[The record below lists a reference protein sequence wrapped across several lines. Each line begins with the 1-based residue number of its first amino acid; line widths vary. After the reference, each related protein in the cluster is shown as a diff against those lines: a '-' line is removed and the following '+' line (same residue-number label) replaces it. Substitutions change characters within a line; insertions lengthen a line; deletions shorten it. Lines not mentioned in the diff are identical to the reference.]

1 MQIKIPLEQQLVRL
15 ALCTSVPLLLI
26 LLWTMVY
33 GGISIWLILLTLL
46 VSGGLIS
53 YTAYLI
59 HRKLTY
65 QFRSVSNLVST
76 MAHGDY
82 SLRARRAN
90 GSGAVNELTLA
101 VNTLAERLSHQR
113 WESIESQLLLQTII
127 EHIDVAI
134 LALNESG
141 ELRLLNPAA
150 RTLLNTENN
159 DATSS
164 LQGQLSFLQ
173 TFTSGEHQVVELS
186 FGHQQGRFNI
196 HVEEF
201 REAGKQHKLLF
212 ITDVR
217 RLLRREENKAWQSLV
232 RVISHEINNSL
243 SPIASLSQTLM
254 RLIQKQPE
262 HIAGR
267 EDLLAGLNII
277 SERATGLGQFI
288 DSYKQLAKLPE
299 PQKQPTSI
307 FSMINKVC
315 ALLKETTIEIETA
328 DDVIIDIDPLQME
341 QVMINLLKNAVE
353 AMAHTNPRGRI
364 YIAWTVKEAMFQ
376 LTLCDEGCG
385 ISNLDNMFV
394 PFYSTKKHGTGIG
407 LVLCRQI
414 IEAHDGRITITNQ
427 TNAPGCCVRIELPLS
442 LTTLPH
448 ARAV

>member
-1 MQIKIPLEQQLVRL
+1 MPIKTPLEQQLVRI

-33 GGISIWLILLTLL
+33 ASVSIWLILLTFF

-82 SLRARRAN
+82 SLRVRSVN
-90 GSGAVNELTLA
+90 GSGAMNELTLA

-113 WESIESQLLLQTII
+113 WESIESQLLLRTII

-150 RTLLNTENN
+150 RTLLNTENR

-164 LQGQLSFLQ
+164 LQEQLSFLRS
-173 TFTSGEHQVVELS
+173 FTSGEHQVVELS
-186 FGHQQGRFNI
+186 LGHQQGRFNI

-243 SPIASLSQTLM
+243 SPITSLSQTLM
-254 RLIQKQPE
+254 RLIQKLPE
-262 HIAGR
+262 HITGR

-277 SERATGLGQFI
+277 AERATGLGQFI
-288 DSYKQLAKLPE
+288 ESYKQLARLPE
-299 PQKQPTSI
+299 PRKQAI
-307 FSMINKVC
+307 SMLSVINKVR
-315 ALLKETTIEIETA
+315 ALFKETIIEVNTA
-328 DDVIIDIDPLQME
+328 DDVIVDIDPLQME
-341 QVMINLLKNAVE
+341 QVLINLLKNAVE
-353 AMAHTNPRGRI
+353 AMVHTNPNGI
-364 YIAWTVKEAMFQ
+364 ISIAWAVKEAMFQ
-376 LTLCDEGCG
+376 LTLCDQGCG
-385 ISNLDNMFV
+385 ISNLDNVFV

-427 TNAPGCCVRIELPLS
+427 TNAPGCCVRVELPL
-442 LTTLPH
+442 
-448 ARAV
+448 RRE